1 VRRLLIASFLVLVPF
16 AAFAQ
21 DALSRRDGFLL
32 LWDSIDRLAEET
44 KETFEDVDASSLGA
58 REIGYALVRGILDD
72 TSGLFRPEEPL
83 LKEDALL
90 WLFRTR
96 NIDDLDQLT
105 LENMPALLGRYPIT
119 QNDASMR
126 QPLGNRE
133 ALITLMRALDTMLST
148 EVHEVSL
155 YAEDFHGK
163 GTAFGESFDMHALT
177 AAHRTFPH
185 NTLVK
190 VTNEANGKSVVVRIN
205 DRGPY
210 VEGRDMDLS
219 LAAFTTI
226 EERSRGILRA
236 TFERIGD
243 ASIVDSCSLE
253 KVLYQQRIM
262 RDVRLRRGVPR
273 TAELGKPLV
282 LMANRAFVVRGIV
295 YPNGVSKRVQDWVL
309 PGEQFTFT
317 PAEVGRYV
325 FTFGA
330 TEGGRREMVMEVT
343 GCGTVGK

>member
-1 VRRLLIASFLVLVPF
+1 
-16 AAFAQ
+16 
-21 DALSRRDGFLL
+21 
-32 LWDSIDRLAEET
+32 
-44 KETFEDVDASSLGA
+44 
-58 REIGYALVRGILDD
+58 
-72 TSGLFRPEEPL
+72 
-83 LKEDALL
+83 
-90 WLFRTR
+90 
-96 NIDDLDQLT
+96 
-105 LENMPALLGRYPIT
+105 MPALLGRYPIT